1 MKKWIIIPFVFSFL
15 FALTNIIFYIF
26 LPKESLG
33 QGAYC
38 QPLPYLNWGETTWP
52 GGGYLVM
59 TSSTQNVLVSYPGN
73 LGIGGS
79 GSAGQVAFWTGAS
92 AISGNNA
99 LFWDNTNKRLGIGTT
114 TPQTPLHVAGNVT
127 ADTFL
132 GTINAANVSSGQ
144 FGANTGG
151 GDYYFMGNVGIGTTT
166 PGSKLH
172 VHGSGFPVF
181 ISSSA
186 GAGGTPGIEMQDP
199 TATNYGARV
208 YFDDAAAGG
217 IGGLKLVGLS
227 NGVET
232 LGIFINRDSGNVGI
246 GTTNP
251 ESKLH
256 IVGLTTIDTVWAP
269 RIVFKGGVMVDMYS
283 TYDPNYLLGWSNII
297 NRVVKPTIDFTN
309 LNPGG
314 KADGWE
320 IRVRGCIY
328 VPVSGTYTFYLT
340 TDDGARFWVNWA
352 LLIDQWKDQ
361 GSTTYSANYTF
372 SQPGWYYIRID
383 HYENGGSERLL
394 LEWSGP
400 GINRQIVPSS
410 NLGVCYP
417 DLF

>member
-151 GDYYFMGNVGIGTTT
+151 GNYSFMGNVGIGKTT
-166 PGSKLH
+166 PETKLH
-172 VHGSGFPVF
+172 IASSDNSPLTVLIRNDNLG
-181 ISSSA
+181 SSA
-186 GAGGTPGIEMQDP
+186 DARLTISTAWGGATADPILQFAIPGVRDWIMGIDNADN
-199 TATNYGARV
+199 TKFKIARDYTNNFNNPAIV
-208 YFDDAAAGG
+208 IDTF
-217 IGGLKLVGLS
+217 
-227 NGVET
+227 
-232 LGIFINRDSGNVGI
+232 NRVGI

-251 ESKLH
+251 GYKLDVNGD
-256 IVGLTTIDTVWAP
+256 IYVRGKIASINLNTRVINGSYTTGIKEICVKA
-269 RIVFKGGVMVDMYS
+269 
-283 TYDPNYLLGWSNII
+283 YDPSGAAGTEKCS
-297 NRVVKPTIDFTN
+297 F
-309 LNPGG
+309 GG
-314 KADGWE
+314 T
-320 IRVRGCIY
+320 C
-328 VPVSGTYTFYLT
+328 T
-340 TDDGARFWVNWA
+340 T
-352 LLIDQWKDQ
+352 
-361 GSTTYSANYTF
+361 
-372 SQPGWYYIRID
+372 
-383 HYENGGSERLL
+383 
-394 LEWSGP
+394 SGP
-400 GINRQIVPSS
+400 IRYVCI
-410 NLGVCYP
+410 NLGP
-417 DLF
+417 